1 MQDIWIESFYNEI
14 DAEKRQAFLKEHTGD
29 PKDELDAFRE
39 KLWSARYLKQKPKKE
54 QEPWR
59 TEKKAGCGSPDRFI
73 PRKL

>member
-29 PKDELDAFRE
+29 PKDELD
-39 KLWSARYLKQKPKKE
+39 
-54 QEPWR
+54 
-59 TEKKAGCGSPDRFI
+59 EKKAGCGSSDRFI